1 MPTIKQLEDQGRVL
15 IAQQK
20 SLVEDTSRPWSE
32 KRDEYDRIEADVK
45 SVLEQHTALKSVNR
59 DPFGEKRDEAATEAR
74 VEGPKSI
81 GEAFTSSKGFQ
92 NVVGSNVK
100 GSQFT
105 TGAVDV
111 KATLT
116 TAAGGVGLLQPQ
128 YLPGV
133 LPLLFQRLTVADLMP
148 NGTASGNSIIYMRES
163 AVTNSAATVAEGGL
177 KPASDI
183 NYAQVTETFKK
194 IANTLKISDEMLQD
208 VPYVQ
213 SQVNGRLVFFV
224 QQKEEQQLLS
234 GAGTGSE
241 LLGLLNRPGLTAA
254 QAKSTDSAIDAIYKD
269 ITKIRVSAFVDPS
282 AIVMHPTDWQAIRLL
297 KDANNQYFA
306 GGPFTAAY
314 GNGPF
319 NAQDRSVLGSN
330 DSLWGLPVVV
340 TTSATVGT
348 AVVGAFNT
356 CAEVFR
362 KGGIT
367 VEATNS
373 NENDFLTNLI
383 AIRAEERLALAVYR
397 PAGFSTVTGL

>member
-1 MPTIKQLEDQGRVL
+1 MPSIKQLEDQGRVL
-15 IAQQK
+15 LEQQK
-20 SLVEDTSRPWSE
+20 SLVEDTTRNWSE
-32 KRDEYDRIEADVK
+32 KRDEYDAREADIK
-45 SVLEQHTALKSVNR
+45 SILEQHTALKSVST
-59 DPFGEKRDEAATEAR
+59 DPFGDSRDDAATEPKA
-74 VEGPKSI
+74 ESAKSI

-92 NVVGSNVK
+92 RIVSADVK
-100 GSQFT
+100 GSTFT

-116 TAAGGVGLLQPQ
+116 TGAGGVGLLQPQ

-148 NGTASGNSIIYMRES
+148 NSGASSNSIIYMRES
-163 AVTNSAATVAEGGL
+163 SVTNAAATVAEGGL
-177 KPASDI
+177 KPASDL

-194 IANTLKISDEMLQD
+194 IANTLKISDEMISD

-213 SQVNGRLVFFV
+213 GQVNGRLVFFV

-241 LLGLLNRPGLTAA
+241 LLGLLNRSGLTAA
-254 QAKSTDSAIDAIYKD
+254 QAKATDSAIDAIYKD

-319 NAQDRSVLGSN
+319 NGGDRSVLGGN